1 MSHKSLKSI
10 NPAPR
15 SIAPSQLKKMYPVQ
29 HISLVVCYTARQDI
43 ECAGMKIA
51 TGEKFLLVQASRFPG
66 YAYVVRWSVD
76 GIGEC
81 SCGRP
86 GGCDHRT
93 HAAEYTRNRVK
104 TVVTPEKKDIR
115 GTVEWYAD
123 QSAKYEAA
131 RQAVRDEE
139 ALVAE
144 IKSEFASV
152 VVDAIAAKINA
163 EFSKT
168 VVRRGIFLLAQQEV
182 AA

>member
-1 MSHKSLKSI
+1 MSHKSLKSN

-15 SIAPSQLKKMYPVQ
+15 TIPPSQLKKMYPVQ

-66 YAYVVRWSVD
+66 FAYVVRWNVD

-86 GGCDHRT
+86 GGCDHRM

-104 TVVTPEKKDIR
+104 AVATPEKKNVR
-115 GTVEWYAD
+115 GTAEWYVD
-123 QSAKYEAA
+123 QHKQYEDA
-131 RQAVRDEE
+131 RQAVRAEK

-144 IKSEFASV
+144 IRSEFASV
-152 VVDAIAAKINA
+152 VVDEIAAKINA
-163 EFSKT
+163 QFSGT
-168 VVRRGIFLLAQQEV
+168 VVRRGIFLLAQKEV
-182 AA
+182 A